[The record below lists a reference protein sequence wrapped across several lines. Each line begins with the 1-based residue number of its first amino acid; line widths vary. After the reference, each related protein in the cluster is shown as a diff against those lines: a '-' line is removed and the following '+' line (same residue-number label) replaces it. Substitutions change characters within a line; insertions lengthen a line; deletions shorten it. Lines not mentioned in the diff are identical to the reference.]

1 MKAKRFKI
9 DIPEGIKGMTL
20 NQAKIAC
27 ISEGYVLQISD
38 KSILSKELPETYIV
52 TVTELD
58 SDGKILN
65 AKYGK

>member
-1 MKAKRFKI
+1 MKAKRFKL

-20 NQAKIAC
+20 SQAKMAC
-27 ISEGYVLQISD
+27 ISEGFVLQTSD
-38 KSILSKELPETYIV
+38 KPILSQELPETYLI

>member
-9 DIPEGIKGMTL
+9 DIPQGIIGMTL
-20 NQAKIAC
+20 DRAKIAC
-27 ISEGYVLQISD
+27 ITEGYVLQTSD
-38 KSILSKELPETYIV
+38 KPILSKELHETYLI

-58 SDGKILN
+58 SDGKILK

>member
-20 NQAKIAC
+20 DQAKIAC
-27 ISEGYVLQISD
+27 ISEGYVLQTSD
-38 KSILSKELPETYIV
+38 NPILIKELHETYIV

>member
-1 MKAKRFKI
+1 MKAKRFKL

-20 NQAKIAC
+20 DRAKIAC
-27 ISEGYVLQISD
+27 ITEGYVLQTSD
-38 KSILSKELPETYIV
+38 KPILSMELPETYLI
-52 TVTELD
+52 TVTEID

>member
-1 MKAKRFKI
+1 MKAKRFKL
-9 DIPEGIKGMTL
+9 DIPENIKGMTL
-20 NQAKIAC
+20 DRAKIAC
-27 ISEGYVLQISD
+27 ITEGYVLQTKDS
-38 KSILSKELPETYIV
+38 SILSMELPETYII

>member
-20 NQAKIAC
+20 DQAKIAC
-27 ISEGYVLQISD
+27 ISEGYVLQTSD
-38 KSILSKELPETYIV
+38 KSILSKELPETYLI

-58 SDGKILN
+58 SDGKILK

>member
-1 MKAKRFKI
+1 
-9 DIPEGIKGMTL
+9 
-20 NQAKIAC
+20 
-27 ISEGYVLQISD
+27 VLQTKDS
-38 KSILSKELPETYIV
+38 SILSMELHETYIV

>member
-1 MKAKRFKI
+1 MKKKRFKL

-20 NQAKIAC
+20 EQAKITC
-27 ISEGYVLQISD
+27 ITEGYVLQTSD
-38 KSILSKELPETYIV
+38 KDILSNKLHETYLI

-58 SDGKILN
+58 SDGIILN